1 MLLESLQEA
10 VFAEVYSGNRQP
22 FSPAEFLYQW
32 WRFADSLAGYQQQ
45 DAHEFYLSLLEGLS
59 GSLIPLPALDMTAEQ
74 PTEQQNH
81 HHQQQQQQGAAAQVA
96 ASALQPPLAAAEQQQ
111 QQQHVDGL
119 QQQQLPEKAV
129 LAVGQL
135 DRQCQQLPSAL
146 PGVDAAG
153 SISVAHSRAFNA
165 AMTVLD
171 HPGATHH
178 LDHKDVGGNSSVG
191 PWACPA
197 GLPQGLLPGSGL
209 QHELMQQH
217 LQYAGSTFVDAR

>member
-96 ASALQPPLAAAEQQQ
+96 ASALQPPLAAAAAASSSSRRRA
-111 QQQHVDGL
+111 VPGPLWRL
-119 QQQQLPEKAV
+119 QLRVRP
-129 LAVGQL
+129 
-135 DRQCQQLPSAL
+135 
-146 PGVDAAG
+146 
-153 SISVAHSRAFNA
+153 
-165 AMTVLD
+165 
-171 HPGATHH
+171 
-178 LDHKDVGGNSSVG
+178 
-191 PWACPA
+191 
-197 GLPQGLLPGSGL
+197 
-209 QHELMQQH
+209 
-217 LQYAGSTFVDAR
+217 